1 MHTYPHTPNFLVT
14 LSYVLTYPTSATQGG
29 EDISDSWKVTGCG
42 FSLGPGVYGSAFRG
56 CSLDTALKASWPTKE
71 RRHLFWLHS
80 MWNKNKA
87 LPFSVKCE
95 SLPLSFSQVLVLSF
109 ASLCPSLFLCLSVS
123 VSLFPSWP
131 FLFASL
137 SLSLSFFPLL
147 STSLFPWTT
156 FHTTGLDGV
165 CAWLIE

>member
-123 VSLFPSWP
+123 VSFPLDLSFLLLFHSPCLS
-131 FLFASL
+131 FLFFL
-137 SLSLSFFPLL
+137 PHSF
-147 STSLFPWTT
+147 
-156 FHTTGLDGV
+156 HGLHSILQV
-165 CAWLIE
+165 